1 MYETTEEKKRNVLLY
16 GVPGIP
22 SLLLPHGSTFYD
34 VRRILWVRAPHLPN
48 FYFVLGGVI
57 VKDEFV
63 QIQWSTGQLVLH
75 VQFCGELKGGS
86 DTGSGG
92 RDDRSKRLY
101 RTSRRKRPL
110 SDTSDEE
117 VSDGSEPDLLSD
129 IESTS
134 GSDSSWDLEREK
146 TRKKKMVQAARNKRK
161 RRGGDRT
168 DKDIA
173 VQDERNLRKRKGG
186 DRTDTTSE
194 R

>member
-1 MYETTEEKKRNVLLY
+1 MYETIEERMGNVLLY

-34 VRRILWVRAPHLPN
+34 VRRLLWVRAPRLPN

-63 QIQWSTGQLVLH
+63 QIDWSRGQLVLH

-92 RDDRSKRLY
+92 RDDRSERIY

-117 VSDGSEPDLLSD
+117 VSDGSEPDLVSD

-134 GSDSSWDLEREK
+134 GSDSSWDLERE
-146 TRKKKMVQAARNKRK
+146 RKRRKEMVQAARN
-161 RRGGDRT
+161 
-168 DKDIA
+168 
-173 VQDERNLRKRKGG
+173 LRERKGG
-186 DRTDTTSE
+186 DRTYNDIAVQKARDKRKGWRSN

>member
-22 SLLLPHGSTFYD
+22 SLLLPHGSTFCD
-34 VRRILWVRAPHLPN
+34 IRKILWVRAPYLPN

-63 QIQWSTGQLVLH
+63 QIDWSRGQLVLH

-92 RDDRSKRLY
+92 RDERSKRIT
-101 RTSRRKRPL
+101 RKSRRKRIL

-117 VSDGSEPDLLSD
+117 VSDGSESDLVSD

-134 GSDSSWDLEREK
+134 ASDSSWDLEREK
-146 TRKKKMVQAARNKRK
+146 K
-161 RRGGDRT
+161 RR
-168 DKDIA
+168 K
-173 VQDERNLRKRKGG
+173 
-186 DRTDTTSE
+186 
-194 R
+194 